1 MQIYYINNNKIEKKI
16 PYDSTVQ
23 TFSRRSLSDNQM
35 SYIEEEQTYNTMTK
49 TKNNKQCLT
58 KHYTE
63 S

>member
-1 MQIYYINNNKIEKKI
+1 MQIYYINNKKIEKQI

-35 SYIEEEQTYNTMTK
+35 SYIEEGQTYNTMTK
-49 TKNNKQCLT
+49 TKNNKQCLA